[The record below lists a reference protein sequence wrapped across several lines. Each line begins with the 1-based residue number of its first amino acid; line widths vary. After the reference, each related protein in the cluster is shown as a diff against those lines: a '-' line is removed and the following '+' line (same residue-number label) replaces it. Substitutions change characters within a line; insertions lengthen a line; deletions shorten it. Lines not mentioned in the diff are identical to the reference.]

1 MKPFYEHKFSIFNII
16 FDLLLIAATLFLHW
30 DPARLL
36 AFYWMDVCMQLLFYI
51 LYMRFLGYLRNP
63 FKLIVTFCVG
73 VGLMTTYLIWIVKLA
88 PFTFHTNDE
97 AILIKQLFEPYYE
110 VSFFL
115 VLSGLSSFHFYRKVR
130 SSKTDRSE
138 IEFFLMINCGLALL
152 TIPIMMLFTTIFFAL
167 TVNIT
172 LSMIISIVVV
182 RNRLDAWRN
191 YNLRKFLPVK
201 MGEVS

>member
-1 MKPFYEHKFSIFNII
+1 MLKHFYQYKFSLFNIF
-16 FDLLLIAATLFLHW
+16 FDLFIFTGTLFLGW

-51 LYMRFLGYLRNP
+51 LYMRYLGYLKNP

-97 AILIKQLFEPYYE
+97 TILVKQLFEPYYE
-110 VSFFL
+110 LSFFL

-138 IEFFLMINCGLALL
+138 VEFFLMINCGLALL
-152 TIPIMMLFTTIFFAL
+152 TIPIMMFFTTVLFAL

-191 YNLRKFLPVK
+191 YNLNKFMPIQAK
-201 MGEVS
+201 GI